1 MKFKI
6 IVPAIFLFV
15 LFGFR
20 QEKEAIPQLGICY
33 RLDQDSLV
41 YASGFRL
48 IGESVGRMLA
58 PSVTE
63 EQFQQ
68 NVLRIKNAKCKVF
81 LCNVF

>member
-6 IVPAIFLFV
+6 IAPAIFLLV
-15 LFGFR
+15 VFGFR
-20 QEKEAIPQLGICY
+20 KEKESVPQLGICY

-58 PSVTE
+58 P
-63 EQFQQ
+63 
-68 NVLRIKNAKCKVF
+68 
-81 LCNVF
+81 